1 MDTIPSNALCA
12 RLLYYYNIPLGFV
25 NCSMLILLITPLL
38 LSSDCGGVAQ
48 LLRPPPFSLQRLF
61 IVELSR
67 GFLGG
72 GGRVLYCA
80 PENYPCLTIRGISAS
95 CAQKNDL

>member
-61 IVELSR
+61 IVELS
-67 GFLGG
+67 GDFGG
-72 GGRVLYCA
+72 EEAEFYIAR
-80 PENYPCLTIRGISAS
+80 
-95 CAQKNDL
+95 QKIILV